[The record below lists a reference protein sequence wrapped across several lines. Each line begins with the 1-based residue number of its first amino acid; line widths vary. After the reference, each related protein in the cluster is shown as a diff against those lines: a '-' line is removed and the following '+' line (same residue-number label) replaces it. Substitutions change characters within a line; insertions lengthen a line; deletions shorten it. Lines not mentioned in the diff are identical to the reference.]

1 MSRKKRRKFLGQV
14 SRKAGLPP
22 GTLVHVGEERTS
34 KVKITIIDYDAASL
48 EEREA
53 KRVEE
58 CFPFKEKSTVTWI
71 NIDGVHDL
79 QIIEKIGR
87 HFDINPLIL
96 EDIANTEQRP
106 HVKEF
111 DDFMFVVL
119 KMAGYD
125 EASDSIDTEQ
135 VSLVVGSN
143 YVISFQEGKEG
154 DVFDPIRARIRAGR
168 DRIRRS
174 GADSLAHALMDAC
187 VDSYFGILE
196 KLGLKLEEIEEETL
210 NHPSAQTLERIHR
223 LKRNLVLLRKA
234 VWPVREIAGFLE
246 RCGSDLIQKQTCI
259 YFRDI
264 YDHSL
269 QLIDIIET
277 LRDITAGMLDIYL
290 SSLSNRLNEVM
301 KVLTIISTIFIPLT
315 FLAGL
320 YGMNFKHMPELEW
333 RFGYYGLLFLMG
345 GIAVFMLF
353 FFKRKKWF

>member
-1 MSRKKRRKFLGQV
+1 MSRRKHRRFFKKV
-14 SRKAGLPP
+14 SQKAGLPP
-22 GTLVHVGEERTS
+22 GTLVHVGDERTE
-34 KVKITIIDYDAASL
+34 KVKIQVIDYDEASL
-48 EEREA
+48 EEREV
-53 KRVEE
+53 KNVEE
-58 CFPFKEKSTVTWI
+58 CFPFKDRATVTWI
-71 NIDGVHDL
+71 NVDGVHEVE
-79 QIIEKIGR
+79 IIEKIGR
-87 HFDINPLIL
+87 HFAINPLIL

-106 HVKEF
+106 HIKEF
-111 DDFMFVVL
+111 DNFMFVVL

-125 EASDSIDTEQ
+125 EANDSIDTEQ
-135 VSLVVGSN
+135 VSLIIGSN

-154 DVFDPIRARIRAGR
+154 DVFDTVRGRIRSGR
-168 DRIRRS
+168 ERIRKS
-174 GADSLAHALMDAC
+174 GADFLAHALMDAC

-210 NHPSAQTLERIHR
+210 NHPAAETLERIHR
-223 LKRNLVLLRKA
+223 LKRNLILLRKA

-246 RCGSDLIQKQTCI
+246 RCGSDLIQKQTGI

-264 YDHSL
+264 YDHSM

-320 YGMNFKHMPELEW
+320 YGMNFRHMPELEW
-333 RFGYYGLLFLMG
+333 RYGYYALLALMLCV
-345 GIAVFMLF
+345 AVFMLF
-353 FFKRKKWF
+353 FFRKKKWL

>member
-1 MSRKKRRKFLGQV
+1 MSRRKHRRFFKKV
-14 SRKAGLPP
+14 SQKAGLPP
-22 GTLVHVGEERTS
+22 GTLVHVGDERTE
-34 KVKITIIDYDAASL
+34 KVKIQVIDYNETSL
-48 EEREA
+48 EERDV
-53 KRVEE
+53 KNVEE
-58 CFPFKEKSTVTWI
+58 CFPFRDRATVTWI
-71 NIDGVHDL
+71 NVDGVHEVE
-79 QIIEKIGR
+79 IIEKMGK
-87 HFDINPLIL
+87 HFGINTLIL

-106 HVKEF
+106 HIKEF
-111 DDFMFVVL
+111 DNLMFVVL

-125 EASDSIDTEQ
+125 EAADSIDTEQ
-135 VSLVVGSN
+135 VSLIIGPN

-154 DVFDPIRARIRAGR
+154 DVFDTVRGRIRSGR
-168 DRIRRS
+168 ERIRKS
-174 GADSLAHALMDAC
+174 GSDFLAHALMDAC

-196 KLGLKLEEIEEETL
+196 KLGLKLEEVEEETL
-210 NHPSAQTLERIHR
+210 NHPSAETLERIHK
-223 LKRNLVLLRKA
+223 LKRNLILLRKA

-315 FLAGL
+315 FLAGI
-320 YGMNFKHMPELEW
+320 YGMNFRHMPELEW
-333 RFGYYGLLFLMG
+333 RFGYFGLLALMG
-345 GIAVFMLF
+345 LLGVLMLF
-353 FFKRKKWF
+353 LFRKKKWL